1 MVIRV
6 LSSCNHGL
14 EVKDENKEELQAFI
28 AQTTEFS
35 EQCSTALQHGCSLQ

>member
-14 EVKDENKEELQAFI
+14 EVKDENKEELQAFK
-28 AQTTEFS
+28 AKTTEFS
-35 EQCSTALQHGCSLQ
+35 ELCSRALQDACSLQ